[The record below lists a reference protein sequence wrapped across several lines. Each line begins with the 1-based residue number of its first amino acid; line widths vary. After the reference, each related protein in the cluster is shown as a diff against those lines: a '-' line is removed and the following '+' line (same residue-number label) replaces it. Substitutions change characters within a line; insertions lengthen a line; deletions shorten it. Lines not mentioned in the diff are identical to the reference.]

1 MKKSKKLSDQ
11 EVIDYVTKELGMPKD
26 VCVCKDC
33 GKVVR
38 WKDTTFNFLTTE
50 PRSGVY
56 TKWKKLKCYSSSFM
70 TEREYNGNIYHLSY
84 CYECACNHFK
94 EIPNKKFPLNP
105 ATKRSKF
112 LFQISEEDFSVLT
125 DKVCRRTK
133 ENYIKNFG
141 ETEGLR
147 RWNCYCQKQSESNTF
162 EYKQKKFGW
171 TKEQFQKFNNSR
183 AVTLENLVKKYGEDE
198 GIRIWE
204 QYKDKQRESCSK
216 NYFLKT
222 YGEEEGLR
230 KWNNWQERKS
240 KFHRTSI
247 IADEFFSMLGKYYEG
262 NEIYSYSANSKEFR
276 VESFNLD
283 YYDKTLNVVV
293 EFNGDFWHANPDKN
307 INPEQFENKC
317 GLTIEEKWKKDKV
330 RNEFIESYLNTK
342 VFVVWEKDFRNN
354 KEECVQKI
362 VSEINEYVKPGNYN
376 KLDL

>member
-11 EVIDYVTKELGMPKD
+11 EVIDYVTKELGMPKE

-56 TKWKKLKCYSSSFM
+56 SKWNQLKCYKPSFM
-70 TEREYNGNIYHLSY
+70 TEREYNGNVYHLSY
-84 CYECACNHFK
+84 CYECACKHFE
-94 EIPNKKFPLNP
+94 EIPQKKFPLNP
-105 ATKRSKF
+105 ASKRSKF
-112 LFQISEEDFSVLT
+112 LFQISDEDFSSLT
-125 DKVCRRTK
+125 ENVCRRTK
-133 ENYIKNFG
+133 EKYIEKFG
-141 ETEGLR
+141 EIEGLR
-147 RWNCYCQKQSESNTF
+147 RWNCYCQKQSETNTF

-171 TKEQFQKFNNSR
+171 TKEQFQQYNNSR
-183 AVTLENLVKKYGEDE
+183 AITLKNLIKKYGEDE

-307 INPEQFENKC
+307 INPERFENK
-317 GLTIEEKWKKDKV
+317 
-330 RNEFIESYLNTK
+330 
-342 VFVVWEKDFRNN
+342 
-354 KEECVQKI
+354 
-362 VSEINEYVKPGNYN
+362 
-376 KLDL
+376 

>member
-1 MKKSKKLSDQ
+1 
-11 EVIDYVTKELGMPKD
+11 MPKE

-38 WKDTTFNFLTTE
+38 WKNTTFNFLTTK

-56 TKWKKLKCYSSSFM
+56 SKWNQLKCYKPSFM
-70 TEREYNGNIYHLSY
+70 TEREYNGNVYHLSY
-84 CYECACNHFK
+84 CYECACKHFE
-94 EIPNKKFPLNP
+94 EIPQKKFPLNP
-105 ATKRSKF
+105 ASKRSKF
-112 LFQISEEDFSVLT
+112 LFQISDEDFSSLT
-125 DKVCRRTK
+125 ENVCRRTK
-133 ENYIKNFG
+133 EKYIEKFG
-141 ETEGLR
+141 EIEGLR
-147 RWNCYCQKQSESNTF
+147 RWNCYCQKQSETNTF

-171 TKEQFQKFNNSR
+171 TKEQFQKYNNSR
-183 AVTLENLVKKYGEDE
+183 AITLKNLIKKYGEDE

-307 INPEQFENKC
+307 INPERFENKC
-317 GLTIEEKWKKDKV
+317 GLTIEEKWKKDKI

-342 VFVVWEKDFRNN
+342 VFVVWEKDFRKN
-354 KEECVQKI
+354 KEECVRKI
-362 VSEINEYVKPGNYN
+362 VSEINEYVKPEITIN
-376 KLDL
+376 